1 MNLVDIVD
9 LDAILRGRGGAGFS
23 AGQNNKYAK

>member
-9 LDAILRGRGGAGFS
+9 LDARLRGRCGAGFS
-23 AGQNNKYAK
+23 AGQKNKYTI